1 MFRASEADETAKPG
15 NVWPDYL
22 EALELINGAGQT
34 MTALED
40 HSQRI
45 QAKAFELTQKARADR
60 LAAGQQI
67 ASLQQQLA
75 ASETRVAELDS
86 LLAEAE
92 LRAHTAQEWLRRFL
106 ETINGAFASAPCR
119 PAPGGK
125 QLRHGCVAASSA
137 IDGRSESSC
146 PGLSWLVPDV
156 LHATNSKPTSRLGR
170 RLPFKDM
177 FEFGQFDIDQLDLL
191 VEEFVGE
198 GGGLKESHDEFRT
211 LTVGNTL
218 AGTVHLACGSS

>member
-1 MFRASEADETAKPG
+1 MFRAGEADETAKPG

-45 QAKAFELTQKARADR
+45 QAKAFELTQKAKADR

-67 ASLQQQLA
+67 ASLQQRLA

-92 LRAHTAQEWLRRFL
+92 LRAQTAQEWLRRFL
-106 ETINGAFASAPCR
+106 ETINGAFARHRADPR
-119 PAPGGK
+119 QAGGNPGT
-125 QLRHGCVAASSA
+125 AA
-137 IDGRSESSC
+137 
-146 PGLSWLVPDV
+146 
-156 LHATNSKPTSRLGR
+156 
-170 RLPFKDM
+170 
-177 FEFGQFDIDQLDLL
+177 
-191 VEEFVGE
+191 
-198 GGGLKESHDEFRT
+198 
-211 LTVGNTL
+211 
-218 AGTVHLACGSS
+218 